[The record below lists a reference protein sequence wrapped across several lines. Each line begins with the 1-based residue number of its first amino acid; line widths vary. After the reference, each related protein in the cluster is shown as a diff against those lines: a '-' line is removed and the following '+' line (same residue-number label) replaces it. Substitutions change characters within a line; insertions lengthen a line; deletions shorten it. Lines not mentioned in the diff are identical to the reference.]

1 MPREAELFDMA
12 GGSIVEGYFLI
23 KERGANI
30 PPAWYE
36 RANSSRVRLHKEI
49 AKILKTRD
57 LDGIGALRAFELRY
71 RKECF
76 YYGIRA
82 LLELERKGKTRY

>member
-1 MPREAELFDMA
+1 MPREAKLFEEA
-12 GGSIVEGYFLI
+12 NGSVLEGYFLI

-30 PPAWYE
+30 PPMWID
-36 RANSSRVRLHKEI
+36 RASDSRRRLHKDV
-49 AKILKTRD
+49 ARVLQGNK
-57 LDGIGALRAFELRY
+57 LDELSTLRLWEERY

-82 LLELERKGKTRY
+82 LLELERKGKTKY